1 MTESSGIRRHAG
13 LLLLLAAGGFTSAL
27 NVTLLSPLIVA
38 ISRDFDVSEAA
49 AGQLATLTAASSGL
63 MAVVVAPWMDRYPR
77 RFWLRLEC
85 GLLATGTLITALAP
99 AFAWMFLGRRLC
111 GLGGA
116 VIGATCLASCGDI
129 FPDLADRNR
138 ALGMINSAFTLG
150 ATVGLPLVAMTADW
164 TDWRV
169 AIVIPAPL
177 ALLVL
182 IGTRRMPVVRRRAEG
197 SIWAAWRSGYARV
210 LRSRET
216 VWLLASEI
224 LLQVVWFGWLIYFGA
239 FTDTVYGISAAV
251 LSVLFFVGGGA
262 EIVANNLTP
271 ILARTKSITTVA
283 YPAVTILALN
293 LLMVG
298 VALDQKWTMFPF
310 IAIGSL
316 TGAALLLCF
325 NIALLDSLPE
335 DPGAVMSLQSGSF
348 EFGGSVGVA
357 LTGIALALIDDY
369 ETVYRLLG
377 MVTPLIA
384 VTFWLSTR
392 ARSAV
397 REPTVISARA

>member
-1 MTESSGIRRHAG
+1 
-13 LLLLLAAGGFTSAL
+13 
-27 NVTLLSPLIVA
+27 
-38 ISRDFDVSEAA
+38 
-49 AGQLATLTAASSGL
+49 
-63 MAVVVAPWMDRYPR
+63 
-77 RFWLRLEC
+77 
-85 GLLATGTLITALAP
+85 
-99 AFAWMFLGRRLC
+99 MFLGRVLC

-129 FPDLADRNR
+129 FPDSGDRNR
-138 ALGMINSAFTLG
+138 ALGIINSAFTLG
-150 ATVGLPLVAMTADW
+150 ATVGLPVIAMTADW

-182 IGTRRMPVVRRRAEG
+182 IGTRRMPVVSRPADG
-197 SIWAAWRSGYARV
+197 SIWAAWRSGYGRV

-251 LSVLFFVGGGA
+251 LSLLFFVGGGA

-271 ILARTKSITTVA
+271 ILTRNQSIATVA
-283 YPAVTILALN
+283 FPAVGILALN

-298 VALDQKWTMFPF
+298 YALDQKWTMFPF

-348 EFGGSVGVA
+348 ELGGSIGVA

-377 MVTPLIA
+377 VVTPLIA

-392 ARSAV
+392 ARPAARQPATASAG
-397 REPTVISARA
+397 I